1 MVTPGFI
8 LGGLPRCQSPERGE
22 WRRAVSDSI
31 LRFGSDRGALRSED
45 EPLLTGRGRFTDDVN
60 VAGQAHAVFVRS
72 ASGHAEIRGIDVAAA
87 VTKPGVLGV
96 FTGRD
101 LAADGLG
108 AIPPAV
114 SFPGRGGK
122 PM

>member
-1 MVTPGFI
+1 VKD
-8 LGGLPRCQSPERGE
+8 
-22 WRRAVSDSI
+22 SDSV

-45 EPLLTGRGRFTDDVN
+45 RPLLTGRGRFTDDVD
-60 VAGQAHAVFVRS
+60 VPGQAHAVFVR
-72 ASGHAEIRGIDVAAA
+72 ATFGHAEIRGIDVAAA
-87 VTKPGVLGV
+87 LERPGVLGV

-114 SFPGRGGK
+114 SFPGRGGR
-122 PM
+122 PMAAAPMPARGGA